1 MDIKI
6 ARNLVKDTFEN
17 GFDKNRFYYF
27 IKNLLNEIEEED
39 KDKFIY
45 RGNFIPDA
53 YRPYIKTLER
63 IGKYQDPKQNKIDL
77 LIVQLKKETSLE
89 RARAMQRNFIAW
101 YLNGSRGG
109 VLKDAALVAFVSP
122 NQKDWRFSLV
132 KMQYRLGKKGK
143 IKQELTPAKRSSFL
157 VGENEASHTAQS
169 QLVPLIIDDENNPT
183 LEQLEEAFSVEK
195 VTKEFY
201 KKLANWYFW
210 AIRNVEFPK
219 HAEEKKNGRKMAVI
233 RLITR
238 LIFVWFMK
246 QKGLIPEYFFK
257 KEGVEKII
265 KDLPDDKSTYY
276 KAILQN
282 LFFATLN
289 TPQDKRRFTDEVR
302 GYKGYNPDFG
312 NHNVYRYHELFK
324 NSGKI
329 KDYFGKIPFLNGG
342 LFECLDIKAKN
353 REDRRYIDG
362 FTRVEKYQPKVPNFL
377 FFAKEQSVDLNREYG
392 TKNKKYLVEGIIN
405 LLSSYNFTIDENT
418 PDDQDVALDPE
429 LLGKVFE
436 NLLASFNPET
446 ATTARKATGS
456 YYTPREIVDYM
467 VTESLKAY
475 FKTHLSDIKD
485 LGQKLELLFSK
496 ENEENPFN
504 QEESKRIVN
513 LIDDLRI
520 VDPAVGSGAFPMGIL
535 NKLVFILNKID
546 AGNRLW
552 KQTQLSAA
560 EKIPDPI
567 IKQKVKENIEKFFR
581 EKNPDYGRKLYLI
594 QKCIYGVDIQEIAV
608 EIAKLR
614 FFISLL
620 VDEKIDN
627 TKPNWGIEP
636 LPNLD
641 FKLMVGNSLID
652 KVVLDDTII
661 EIFNLSYLKQTNHQ
675 VKYKNLFE
683 IDPQEDLF
691 SRLRKSEVAAKVEEF
706 IKKKEELFRESDL
719 EKKRKLKEEI
729 NSLENE
735 IIRIS
740 LQEELRRVKEQ
751 LANRF
756 CDGVRLGR
764 KELIQ
769 KKELEKKQKFLQ
781 DLINNDQAL
790 NKYKHQNIFLWQLHF
805 IEVFLEKGGFDIVI
819 ANPPYDVVKDK
830 KYRERYAESI
840 YGRMNLYGLFIH
852 QSIENIV
859 KPSGHLTFI
868 NPKTLLADKYFVNLR
883 KFLELNGNFK
893 VILKIADRHKV
904 FDNVLQAV
912 IVYIFQKRKSDNSR
926 VLIHEVHT
934 KKDIENIKKRI
945 AVEPDRI
952 WLNNRLNYC
961 ILVSGKREV
970 YSIFDK
976 ILLKTKGFRQ
986 VGIRFATGKIQWDLF
1001 KSRLIAE
1008 PTKTSFRLI
1017 WAENIQRYRFAD
1029 AEQRKGKEFIGGLLD
1044 IPPNIITK
1052 TIITQRTTADEQERR
1067 IIATIFDPEKEGYLA
1082 FSENNTNYLIQCPRE
1097 YSVEFVLSLLNSKFF
1112 DLIFRHINSNTHV
1125 SSGELNSLPIK
1136 PLSLKEQQPFVRLV
1150 NKILTIT
1157 KDDDYLENPAKQAK
1171 VREYEKQID
1180 QLVYK
1185 LYGLTEEEIRIIEKT

>member
-1 MDIKI
+1 MSLAI
-6 ARNLVKDTFEN
+6 LEN
-17 GFDKNRFYYF
+17 IINDFDLNQFRRFFASKNRSFKPDDEPLDYF
-27 IKNLLNEIEEED
+27 IKNNEKELFGKGEKLGSLD
-39 KDKFIY
+39 L
-45 RGNFIPDA
+45 PD
-53 YRPYIKTLER
+53 
-63 IGKYQDPKQNKIDL
+63 GDL
-77 LIVQLKKETSLE
+77 LIAAFAVKKELTE
-89 RARAMQRNFIAW
+89 RSGKKAQYELGKRILRDANFQRFNAGIFIFYDKNGNF
-101 YLNGSRGG
+101 
-109 VLKDAALVAFVSP
+109 
-122 NQKDWRFSLV
+122 RFSLIYDIP
-132 KMQYRLGKKGK
+132 KPKGRDWSNFRRFTYYVSKDLTNKTFRQRIGNGDFSNLEK
-143 IKQELTPAKRSSFL
+143 IK
-157 VGENEASHTAQS
+157 
-169 QLVPLIIDDENNPT
+169 
-183 LEQLEEAFSVEK
+183 EAFSVEK
-195 VTKEFY
+195 ITKEFY

-210 AIRNVEFPK
+210 TIRNVEFPK
-219 HAEEKKNGRKMAVI
+219 HAEEKKNGREMAVI

-246 QKGLIPEYFFK
+246 QKGLVPEYLFK
-257 KEGVEKII
+257 KEKLTEIL
-265 KDLPDDKSTYY
+265 KDLSEKKSTYY

-289 TPQDKRRFTDEVR
+289 TPQDKRRFTNETR

-324 NSGKI
+324 NSEKI
-329 KDYFGKIPFLNGG
+329 KDYFGEIPFLNGG

-353 REDRRYIDG
+353 KEDRRYIDG
-362 FTRVEKYQPKVPNFL
+362 FTRVKKYQPKVPNFL
-377 FFAKEQSVDLNREYG
+377 FFSEERQVDLNEDYG
-392 TKNKKYLVEGIIN
+392 TKNKKYPVEGIIN

-485 LGQKLELLFSK
+485 LDQKLELLFSK

-513 LIDDLRI
+513 LIDNLRI

-546 AGNRLW
+546 PGNNLW

-620 VDEKIDN
+620 VDEKIDK

-661 EIFNLSYLKQTNHQ
+661 EIFNLSYLEQTNRP

-706 IKKKEELFRESDL
+706 IKKKEELFRESDF

-735 IIRIS
+735 IIRLS
-740 LQEELRRVKEQ
+740 LQ
-751 LANRF
+751 
-756 CDGVRLGR
+756 
-764 KELIQ
+764 KELEQVNSQLVNKPSTEYLTRSQLKQ
-769 KKELEKKQKFLQ
+769 KQELEKKQKFLQ
-781 DLINNDQAL
+781 QLINDDRTL
-790 NKYKHQNIFLWQLHF
+790 NEYKHKNIFLWHLYF
-805 IEVFLEKGGFDIVI
+805 IEVFLKKGGFDIVI
-819 ANPPYDVVKDK
+819 ANPPYINSREMSRGEQIELRRWISR
-830 KYRERYAESI
+830 KYKWTKGSWDI
-840 YGRMNLYGLFIH
+840 YIAFFELGFNLMNFKGT
-852 QSIENIV
+852 
-859 KPSGHLTFI
+859 LTFI
-868 NPKTLLADKYFVNLR
+868 TPDKWLGKSFGDEFRKATVSKVLTLIKAGRDVFEASNVDSIISFYSGADKGENKLSIMAFVDREFLLLRNFPKYLLTPPYTFDYLFSDYLDFLLKLGRFPKMLSDLAICENACATDDAYKLKPLIKEINWNTFNKDTLLKVVNTGTISKWCSRWGRSRMTYLGRKYLRPVVDKEAFLKIFGGRLYAHRSLR
-883 KFLELNGNFK
+883 KKLIIKGLNLLDACIDDEGI
-893 VILKIADRHKV
+893 VIPGIPALVIV
-904 FDNVLQAV
+904 EDNVYKLKLLLA
-912 IVYIFQKRKSDNSR
+912 ILNSR
-926 VLIHEVHT
+926 LVFFY
-934 KKDIENIKKRI
+934 IKERYPSSSYNLGI
-945 AVEPDRI
+945 NFTPLM
-952 WLNNRLNYC
+952 LN
-961 ILVSGKREV
+961 K
-970 YSIFDK
+970 
-976 ILLKTKGFRQ
+976 
-986 VGIRFATGKIQWDLF
+986 
-1001 KSRLIAE
+1001 
-1008 PTKTSFRLI
+1008 
-1017 WAENIQRYRFAD
+1017 
-1029 AEQRKGKEFIGGLLD
+1029 
-1044 IPPNIITK
+1044 
-1052 TIITQRTTADEQERR
+1052 
-1067 IIATIFDPEKEGYLA
+1067 
-1082 FSENNTNYLIQCPRE
+1082 
-1097 YSVEFVLSLLNSKFF
+1097 
-1112 DLIFRHINSNTHV
+1112 
-1125 SSGELNSLPIK
+1125 LPIPEISEK
-1136 PLSLKEQQPFVRLV
+1136 NKMSLIDLV
-1150 NKILTIT
+1150 DRILTIT
-1157 KDDDYLENPAKQAK
+1157 KESDYLANPVKQAK

-1185 LYGLTEEEIRIIEKT
+1185 LYGLTEEEIGIIENNT